1 LFLTNVY
8 GLGCVSECCLSKE
21 KMFFEKKNYER
32 KIIKSVSI
40 FDTVHIE
47 RKIQAKYK
55 DAGGK

>member
-8 GLGCVSECCLSKE
+8 GLGCVTQCCLSEE
-21 KMFFEKKNYER
+21 KMFFEKKNNEE
-32 KIIKSVSI
+32 KIIKSVNI

-55 DAGGK
+55 DDIVK